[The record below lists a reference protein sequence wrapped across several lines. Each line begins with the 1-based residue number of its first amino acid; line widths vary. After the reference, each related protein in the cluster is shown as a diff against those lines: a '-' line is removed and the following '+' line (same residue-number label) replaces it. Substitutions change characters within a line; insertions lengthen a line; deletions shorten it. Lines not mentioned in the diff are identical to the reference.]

1 MKILPEPLEFEWD
14 KGNQDKNFRKHKVT
28 NKESEEAFE
37 NAEKFLH
44 KDEKHSTLEQRYMLW
59 VAIGQKM
66 QCFSDFITHY
76 VYIIMFFFF
85 YVLCSLV
92 SFKRKIILDR
102 EAVKLHIVNVINTKH
117 IILFP
122 WNMEIVGNGTP
133 EACKNEFLL
142 KHGVIIA
149 SLQ

>member
-59 VAIGQKM
+59 GATKNGRQL
-66 QCFSDFITHY
+66 S
-76 VYIIMFFFF
+76 IIFT
-85 YVLCSLV
+85 LRD
-92 SFKRKIILDR
+92 SFVRVISARDMNKKERRAYEKIKKDSTL
-102 EAVKLHIVNVINTKH
+102 
-117 IILFP
+117 
-122 WNMEIVGNGTP
+122 
-133 EACKNEFLL
+133 
-142 KHGVIIA
+142 
-149 SLQ
+149 